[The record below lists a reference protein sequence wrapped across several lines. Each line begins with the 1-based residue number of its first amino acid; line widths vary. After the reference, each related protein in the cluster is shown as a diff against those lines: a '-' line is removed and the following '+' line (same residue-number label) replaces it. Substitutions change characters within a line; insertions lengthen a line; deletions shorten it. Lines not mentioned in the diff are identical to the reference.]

1 MLTDYNLLQNQLA
14 IILAEMK
21 KFAEDW
27 ARWQE
32 RRRSPTASIAMNI
45 KEIRPLEDRPRRLF
59 MEGTVETAGYKEPSL
74 LDGILDGIVGLN
86 IE

>member
-1 MLTDYNLLQNQLA
+1 MLTDFNLLQDQLA
-14 IILAEMK
+14 IVLAEMK

-32 RRRSPTASIAMNI
+32 RRHAPTTSIAINI
-45 KEIRPLEDRPRRLF
+45 QEIHPLEDRPRRLF
-59 MEGTVETAGYKEPSL
+59 MEGAVDTTGYKEPSL
-74 LDGILDGIVGLN
+74 LDGILDGIFWLN